1 MKPLGPDLFFVGR
14 FSITDSIL
22 LVTGLLR
29 VSAFSWFRSCWSC
42 FWSLPISCSSC
53 TLLAG
58 RVLRLPC
65 ISYGG
70 VQPGWSGPGD
80 PTALTSGFQNL
91 TTTVLSTGSPVT
103 ACGLLPPVFQPQTGP
118 PADSPGSS
126 VPACR
131 SVTTADSHRTKKEA
145 EAEPPTSPPRTTAH
159 TAGVLSQRMVCHCP
173 CSSLSS
179 TWTQKVLREHAMWL
193 VGFQSV
199 QTELGV
205 QSTLRRGTWPQLS
218 PTLVCSPGAEK
229 HGGSPHPT
237 LPQPREQVAGRLC
250 LSARP
255 DSAAGGPDGEHPG
268 RAAGGQ
274 QHLPNA
280 RQPSNTGQPRPHRG

>member
-1 MKPLGPDLFFVGR
+1 MSGVCPFHAAHAP
-14 FSITDSIL
+14 
-22 LVTGLLR
+22 
-29 VSAFSWFRSCWSC
+29 CW
-42 FWSLPISCSSC
+42 
-53 TLLAG
+53 LAG
-58 RVLRLPC
+58 SSGYPASPV
-65 ISYGG
+65 G

-80 PTALTSGFQNL
+80 PTALTSGFQSL
-91 TTTVLSTGSPVT
+91 TTTVLSTGSPVM

-145 EAEPPTSPPRTTAH
+145 EAEPPTSPPRITAH
-159 TAGVLSQRMVCHCP
+159 TAGVLSERMVCHCP

-199 QTELGV
+199 QPELWSPEHPEEGNLASA
-205 QSTLRRGTWPQLS
+205 QPHTRLQPWCRETRRV
-218 PTLVCSPGAEK
+218 PTPHAPPAQRA
-229 HGGSPHPT
+229 GG
-237 LPQPREQVAGRLC
+237 RRAGGGLC